1 MFNWY
6 AVLDNAKQRIA
17 ELENGISIV
26 REGLQRAESEADKSM
41 AQWILAVREQE
52 LERTKVYVEFI
63 ESKLAA
69 SPIRGTD
76 EALNEEPAMP
86 QPSTRP
92 IDPRGQHRS

>member
-26 REGLQRAESEADKSM
+26 REGLQTAEREEDKSM

-52 LERTKVYVEFI
+52 LERTKVYLEFI
-63 ESKLAA
+63 EHKLAA
-69 SPIRGTD
+69 SPFR
-76 EALNEEPAMP
+76 APL
-86 QPSTRP
+86 R
-92 IDPRGQHRS
+92 R

>member
-26 REGLQRAESEADKSM
+26 GEGLQRAEREADKSM

-69 SPIRGTD
+69 SPMRGTD